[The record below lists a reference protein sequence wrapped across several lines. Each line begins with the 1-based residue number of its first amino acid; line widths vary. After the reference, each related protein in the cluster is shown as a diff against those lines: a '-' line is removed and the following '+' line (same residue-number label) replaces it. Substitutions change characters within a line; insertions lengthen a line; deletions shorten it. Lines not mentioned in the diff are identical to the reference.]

1 MESSFS
7 RETAILACRNMQQ
20 FYSKLNSLYE
30 SNNMSLES
38 NRGRRNVLMSGPME
52 KFLAD
57 AINDNEISKDNL
69 YHSVVSD
76 GKTGEPDIVI
86 YKNPTSTHM
95 HEDDRSI
102 EIECK
107 LTSPHQSSGSIT
119 FQTDHDTLA
128 NKGSLDYVYIIAGE
142 SFAEFCV
149 LYFKGLTIDDFRSL
163 SPGARGKVQ
172 MYKYLGM
179 KKCSILVGSAVDS
192 KQVKLEKLYASN
204 QQKILDKNKQITA
217 WLNKLENLNKTQ
229 IYERSKLL
237 GQKEKAEKYIETLLN
252 NQAQAVTII
261 NKEKSRY
268 SFKFETI
275 GTIK

>member
-1 MESSFS
+1 MEVSFS

-20 FYSKLNSLYE
+20 FYSKLNGLYE
-30 SNNMSLES
+30 SSDMSLEA

-57 AINDNEISKDNL
+57 AINSNEISKDNL
-69 YHSVVSD
+69 YRSVVSD
-76 GKTGEPDIVI
+76 GKTGETDIVI
-86 YKNPTSTHM
+86 HRHKAHTQ
-95 HEDDRSI
+95 EDDLTI

-119 FQTDHDTLA
+119 FQTDHDTLV

-179 KKCSILVGSAVDS
+179 KKCNILVGSAVDS
-192 KQVKLEKLYASN
+192 KQVKIEKLVALN
-204 QQKILDKNKQITA
+204 QKKISDRNKQITA
-217 WLNKLENLNKTQ
+217 WATKLESLNKTQ
-229 IYERSKLL
+229 VYERSKVL
-237 GQKEKAEKYIETLLN
+237 GQIEKAKEFIKTLLN

-261 NKEKSRY
+261 SEEKSRY

>member
-95 HEDDRSI
+95 YEDDRSI